1 MKQKSEE
8 KKKKGY
14 GAYLWRGLLCA
25 AAVLCIVIQMRR
37 CVQERDENTQRSGG
51 YNVPDVVASRR
62 ENHTYDLTVAAN
74 CSGIE
79 DYEAFAE
86 EVIQKYE
93 ENSFYT
99 TRLSMDFGGKAEE
112 VCFHVYLKREEIG
125 KKEELFQI
133 RYRDGDIILDGID
146 GKR

>member
-1 MKQKSEE
+1 MQPRFCVLQYKCGDVCRRGVRTRKEA
-8 KKKKGY
+8 GDIMFLM
-14 GAYLWRGLLCA
+14 LWQAG
-25 AAVLCIVIQMRR
+25 
-37 CVQERDENTQRSGG
+37 S
-51 YNVPDVVASRR
+51 
-62 ENHTYDLTVAAN
+62 ENHTYDLTVVAN